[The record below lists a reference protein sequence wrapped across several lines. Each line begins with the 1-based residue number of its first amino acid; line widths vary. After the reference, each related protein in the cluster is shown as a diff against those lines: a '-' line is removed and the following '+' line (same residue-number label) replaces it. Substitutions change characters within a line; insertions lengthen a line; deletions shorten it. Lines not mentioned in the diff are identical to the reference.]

1 FLRWLD
7 VRNEPLG
14 RRESPLLVGRQT
26 PPVSGHVRE
35 PFGIGCG
42 IQIAHA
48 GHGPVIR
55 AAAIG
60 RTACALRDALA
71 AIGERDL
78 IAHDSKWAP
87 DRDRLA
93 RSPGGSPAL
102 KELPGADMLER
113 AGPHRNCFGR
123 GDCKGIAVSPGRYS
137 AKESGRGTCE

>member
-1 FLRWLD
+1 
-7 VRNEPLG
+7 
-14 RRESPLLVGRQT
+14 
-26 PPVSGHVRE
+26 
-35 PFGIGCG
+35 
-42 IQIAHA
+42 AHA

-71 AIGERDL
+71 VIGERDL
-78 IAHDSKWAP
+78 IAHDFKWAP
-87 DRDRLA
+87 DRDRPA

-137 AKESGRGTCE
+137 AKESGRGTCEEDEGHRSQFDVHCLSTSGVGPEPRQLDAAPGMQH